1 MISGQTCSSPA
12 FCSLLPSGG
21 RESARLTNHLRL
33 QMVRP
38 RLRPGTGLDALAFF
52 DVGLSWE
59 GGVGE
64 KISVGSF
71 PERQ

>member
-1 MISGQTCSSPA
+1 
-12 FCSLLPSGG
+12 
-21 RESARLTNHLRL
+21 
-33 QMVRP
+33 MVRP

-64 KISVGSF
+64 KISFGSF
-71 PERQ
+71 PERLIPEQLDAGCYKQLRGGRLVMLW